1 MARSLAATLF
11 AAVACLITAAAYGQ
25 VDLAVASVSASP
37 TAITLNTGDVQY
49 FVSTYNFSGSS
60 ATNATLTASL
70 PVGSTFVSANA
81 TGGGSCSNTVST
93 VTCTWA
99 TYASGLSATT
109 TITVTPG
116 AAGANTLS
124 ASIGA
129 NESDPVPGN
138 NSGSATA
145 TVNAQIDLSVV
156 SVSASP
162 TAITLGT
169 GNVQYFVSLYNYSS
183 SKATNAVMT
192 ANLPASS
199 TFVSAT
205 ATGGGTCGQ
214 SAGVV
219 TCNWAD
225 YFSGSSINVTI
236 TVTPGAAGSNTLSA
250 SIAADQGDPVP
261 ANNSGS
267 TAVTV
272 NDQIDLSVVS
282 VSASPTAITLGTGN
296 MQYFVSLYNYS
307 SSKATN
313 AVMTANLP
321 ASSTFVSA
329 TATGG
334 GTCGQSAGVVTCNW
348 ADYFSGSSVNV
359 TITVTPGAAGSNT
372 LSASIAA
379 DQGDPVPANNSG
391 STAVTVN
398 DQIDLSVVSVSA
410 SPTAITLGTGNVQ
423 YFVSLY
429 NYSSSKATNAVMTA
443 NLPAS
448 STFVSA
454 TATGGGTCGQSAGV
468 VTCNWADYFFGSS
481 INVTI
486 TVTPGAAGSNTL
498 SASIAADQG
507 DPVPA
512 NNSGST
518 AVTINDQIDLSVVS
532 VSASPTA
539 ITLGTGNVQYFVSL
553 YNYSTSKATNAVM
566 TANLPASSTFVS
578 ATATGGGTCGQ
589 SAGVVTC
596 NWADYVS
603 GSSVNVTITVT
614 PGAAGVNTLSASIA
628 ADQGDPVP
636 ANNSGSTAVTV
647 NSQIDLAVI
656 SVSASPTTITLGGGN
671 VQYFVNLY
679 NYSTSKATNAAMT
692 ANLPASSAYVSATA
706 TGGGTCSQSAGVVTC
721 NWTDYFSGTSNTATI
736 TVTPGAAGS
745 NTLGASIAAD
755 QTDPVPA
762 NNSGSTAVTVN
773 PSSAP
778 VITTFAPASGPIGT
792 GVTLTGSNFTGTTSV
807 TFFNNVSTAFT
818 VVNDGTITTTVPS
831 GATTGVISATNA
843 VGTGNSA
850 TNFTVIPAPTVSSFS
865 PNNAGVGV
873 SIVISGSAFTG
884 ATAVTFNGTSA
895 AYNVDSDAQI
905 TAVVPSGATTGPI
918 AVTTAAGTGT
928 SASNFTVNAP
938 TTITAVASGL
948 WSSGATWSGGVP
960 PGTQD
965 TAVIN
970 TNVIVAVASNATV
983 ANLTVSSGTLKGL
996 ANLTVTGT
1004 MNWSGDSTL
1013 QESGSVTIPLGATLN
1028 ISGAGTRFLDGRTIH
1043 NAGTINWSGAN
1054 ISEYNNALID
1064 NQAGGL
1070 FLASGD
1076 NVIYNHC
1083 GCSAPQAI
1091 SNNGTFRKQGTTGTT
1106 QISQSF
1112 SSPAAGV
1119 VDIQSGTVVFNSGT
1133 IAGAVNVASGATLSV
1148 PGGAA
1153 TAINSSTSLGNGTLS
1168 VSGGTLS
1175 VGGSLTVQ
1183 AMTFS
1188 GGTVTGSGDLATTAT
1203 GAINWSGDSTFLGS
1217 GSVTIPAGG
1226 QLNVTGTGTR
1236 FLDGRAIHN
1245 AGTINW
1251 GGADISAYN
1260 GSLVD
1265 NQAGGLLAISADKS
1279 WYNHCGCTAAQTT
1292 ANNGTIRKTGGAGT
1306 TTIINA
1312 LSSSA
1317 SGAVDIQSGTLT
1329 LRNAGVSSPISESG
1343 SGVLALD
1350 GSTSLTLNGVTQTGA
1365 NGIVQNGGTLT
1376 VTGNVVVA
1384 NYTIGSGV
1392 LTGSGDLKPSAGGAV
1407 NWTGNSTFTGSGSVT
1422 IPAGTT
1428 LNITGTGTR
1437 FLDGRTIHV
1446 AGTFNWGTADLSAY
1460 NNSLVDIQ
1468 TGGTLVVQGDNL
1480 WYNHCGCTA
1489 AQTTTNNGTLR
1500 KQGTSGTTTIINSF
1514 TSAAAASIDI
1524 QSGTLLLR
1532 NASVSSPITES
1543 GSGLLSVDGST
1554 NLTLNAVTQTGA
1566 NGIVQN
1572 GGTLTV
1578 TGTVNV
1584 DNYTISGGTLTG
1596 SGDLKPTVGA
1606 TVNWSGNSTLLGSG
1620 SVTIQAGAFLNISGT
1635 GTRFLDGRTIH
1646 NAGTLTWS
1654 GADISAYNASL
1665 IDNQSG
1671 ALWLIQTDNQIYNHC
1686 GCTAAQTTANNGTI
1700 RKQTAS
1706 GTTTINNSLNSTAAG
1721 AIEIQSGT
1729 LLLRNATV
1737 ASPVTESGSAAL
1749 SVDGFTNL
1757 TISAT
1762 SVTGPGG
1769 VVQTG
1774 GTLNILGNVNV
1785 DKYAISAG
1793 ALAGNGTLQLTSGGT
1808 INWSGDSTW
1817 FGSSGGSVSIPSG
1830 AFLNISGTGTR
1841 FLDGR
1846 LVHNAGTL
1854 TWSGANISS
1863 YNGALIDNTGLFDI
1877 QGDGTVYNH
1886 CGCTAAQT
1894 TTNSG
1899 TLKKDTATGTTSWT
1913 LPFSNSGTIDAE
1925 SGTIAF
1931 SGSLALTNNT
1941 QFGIGSAST
1950 YGRIAAGG
1958 AVTLGGT
1965 LTAAPVNGFIP
1976 QGGDVYT
1983 VITGGSVSGS
1993 FSTKNLAFGAGRS
2006 FGDNTTAT
2014 TVKLTASGP
2023 GIATVNPNHGP
2034 TAGGTAV
2041 TITGTGFAAG
2051 PSFGVTF
2058 GGTAA
2063 TCSVTSAVQIDCT
2076 APSHAAGAVDVVV
2089 TNGDGQPTTKTSGYT
2104 FDTSPTFSF
2113 ARPTSGSV
2121 AGGGAV
2127 VIGGTNLDTLTSVT
2141 FGGAPAAIVY
2151 SSPTEVTVTAP
2162 AHAAGSVNIVL
2173 TNAIGTATAAN
2184 AFTYVD
2190 NDDDARDFSVAVNPS
2205 PRWSYGSEP
2214 FRGGAF
2220 TLFSGPGR
2228 NVQGMDNWP
2237 ANTLPIVGHNPTGG
2251 TVQQATNFTP
2261 SGKLNLHPGSAGEN
2275 AVVRWTAPSTA
2286 SYRITG
2292 NFTGLD
2298 SSYPTTTDVAI
2309 LHNNNAGAPLFTG
2322 NVNSYNVPLT
2332 FSVDVNAT
2340 AGDTVEFTV
2349 GYGTNGNFS
2358 GDATGLD
2365 ALVTTLTGPAVSVT
2379 SVSPP
2384 SGLAGTSVTISG
2396 ANFHSGAAVTFGGVA
2411 ATGVTVV
2418 DPNTIVCTTPAHTPG
2433 AVDVV
2438 VTHPDSAA
2446 ATLTSGF
2453 TYTAP
2458 TVDLAVTPT
2467 ATPPSVAVGNAVTFT
2482 TTVKNNGTGGATG
2495 VSLTQTV
2502 PSNLTLSTGPT
2513 PSQGSCSGTTTI
2525 TCTLGSLAST
2535 ATATVTFT
2543 ATASAG
2549 GTAITTASATAT
2561 ESDTNA
2567 ADNTNQ
2573 TASAAVTSS
2582 TLIVTTNADSG
2593 TGSLRQAIL
2602 DADSGVCGP
2611 NCIIGFNVPAGQE
2624 TIAISTSLP
2633 ALTGM
2638 GIVVDGTSQPTYPA
2652 TRITIDGSNDTQ
2664 TNPVLQ
2670 LDGQNHNVRGLAIVR
2685 GHVEGVLV
2693 TGGGSHQLTND
2704 WIGTADGNTAAG
2716 NFDGVVIDSGG
2727 NIISNDVISGNNGS
2741 GVVVKGA
2748 FSNAS
2753 ITGNKIGTNA
2763 AGTAALPNHTD
2774 GIQFILGAHGSSAA
2788 GNVISGNTNSGVYVN
2803 GAPGLAN
2810 IINVSGNKIGTNAAG
2825 TAAIPNGAGVTLTN
2839 TTGSI
2844 VFNNL
2849 LSGNTNA
2856 GLVVGSGATN
2866 TSIQGNLIGTDLAGT
2881 GAIPNGKGIDIQ
2893 AGAGS
2898 ARIDSANTIAFNG
2911 AQGIKITGGVTGVVI
2926 AGDSI
2931 HDNGALG
2938 IDLGGDGPTANDA
2951 GDADTGDNNLQNF
2964 PDFVDAT
2971 LAGSTLTVHVNVD
2984 SSAVANTQS
2993 LRVELFKNGGLTPL
3007 GSQCFAG
3014 NSITSGAITLTGTPL
3029 VVGDSVVATATSF
3042 TDNSC
3047 LTAGDGTS
3055 ELSAPIT
3062 LGACTP
3068 PSATITPS
3076 GPTTFCA
3083 GGSVTL
3089 TAAAG
3094 AASYLWSNGATT
3106 QSIAVNAGGTFSVTA
3121 TSAGG
3126 CSATSSPVTVTVKPV
3141 PSIAIAAAGPT
3152 TFCNGGSVTL
3162 NATPSGG
3169 SGFYGTIQWLRNGS
3183 PVATGASY
3191 NAAQAGSYTATV
3203 ADANGCTSA
3212 ASNAV
3217 TVTVNAP
3224 PNPTIAPSGPT
3235 TFCNGGSVT
3244 LTASAATSWLWSTG
3258 ATTQSIAVN
3267 AGGSYSVTVADAAGC
3282 TATSAPT
3289 VVTVNPPPVVTIAGP
3304 SSACPNASFVLDA
3317 GAGFTSYAWSTGATT
3332 RTITVSQ
3339 SAATTYSVTVTSI
3352 SGCSGSGSKTVAMG
3366 SGGTT
3371 TIASPASVPANST
3384 GNHAS
3389 VTPGPAGT
3397 TYSWSIANGS
3407 IAAGQGTPSITFTAG
3422 SSGTLTLGV
3431 TVDNAGCLSTG
3442 SASVSL
3448 SSLADLSISVAAP
3461 PSVNAGAP
3469 LAYVISVSNLGPT
3482 AAQNVV
3488 VAATLPSGV
3497 VFGSATGTG
3506 WNCASQGNLVGC
3518 TTPVISVGNAASITV
3533 NVTAPAT
3540 GGTIAN
3546 ATTISANTP
3555 DPKPANN
3562 SASVTTTVVDAAD
3575 PCASHAAATPIAPA
3589 NNSTS
3594 NTSSINFQWTAA
3606 AGASGYRV
3614 FASTDGAPFADL
3626 GTTFGT
3632 SLQATLTNGTI
3643 EWFVQTLFD
3652 GCPSLDSQHVTV
3664 TIPKPQSCP
3673 ATAAVPQSPVNVTLD
3688 HSPVRFDW
3696 SAAPNA
3702 VAYELWLSLD
3712 HAAPALLGVTNATSL
3727 TRQVA
3732 AGAAEW
3738 FVVARYDACPGVES
3752 AHASFS
3758 LAPDPNCPT
3767 KSAVLTEPG
3776 DNTAV
3781 AGRVGFH
3788 WSAVPG
3794 AAQYQLFAGVNGAP
3808 PALVASTAQLKLE
3821 RDLEPGAWQW
3831 FIVATF
3837 ANGCSPTQS
3846 APGFFNVLPAPPPC
3860 APPATPV
3867 VRAGAN
3873 ASSNNAYTIRWN
3885 SVANAGFYEVQEN
3898 DGDAEAV
3905 HGTEKS
3911 YTHVN
3916 HGSAPLLFTYRVRAV
3931 GSCDATVKS
3940 PDSPAVVVGVL
3951 PAQTTNGATPA
3962 DDPQP
3967 VAYTIDIPAQA
3978 GQPFT
3983 ATANEP
3989 WISIDPS
3996 SGTTTSDTLTLT
4008 VTANTAGLPVGTSTA
4023 SISVLFGSAR
4033 AHATS
4038 SATTVNVNL
4047 VQPVSPGSKN
4057 TPPPDALIIPAVA
4070 HAGGIN
4076 SNFQSDVRV
4085 ANTGPQAQKYQ
4096 LTFTPDDG
4104 APKSTTVSI
4113 DPGKTLAL
4121 DDILATWFGNGTSAI
4136 GTLEIRPMSATT
4148 TTSTTTPSITTFA
4161 ASRTYNVTANGTFG
4175 QYIPAIPFSQFID
4188 KNGLISLQQIASSA
4202 AFRTN
4207 LGLLEASGQPAT
4219 ALISVFGNDG
4229 TKLTEFTQTL
4239 TGGQHLQMNGI
4250 LAAKGLTNLADGR
4263 IEVKLTSAGGKV
4275 TAYASVLDNATNDP
4289 LLVAPVS
4296 ISTAGAPKYVLP
4308 GIADLN
4314 NGIANWRSD
4323 VRIFNPT
4330 ASTVNATATFYPLNG
4345 GDPIAKQLTI
4355 NPNEVKQLDS
4365 ALNTLFGLTNAGGA
4379 LHITTDNNAP
4389 LVATARTYNQTS
4401 TGTYGQFIPAVTA
4414 SDAVG
4419 KGGRALQILQVE
4431 ESDRFRSNIGITE
4444 VTGKKATVEVSA
4456 ITPDSKFAVTGTFDL
4471 APNEYRQYSSMLKS
4485 LGVDTAYNTRVTVRV
4500 IDGDGKVS
4508 AYASVVDMKTQDPNY
4523 VKAQ

>member
-1 MARSLAATLF
+1 MARSLAAALF

-25 VDLAVASVSASP
+25 VDLAVSSVSASP
-37 TAITLNTGDVQY
+37 AAITLNTGDVQY

-60 ATNATLTASL
+60 ATNASLTASL
-70 PVGSTFVSANA
+70 PAGSTFVSANT

-93 VTCTWA
+93 VTCSWA

-124 ASIGA
+124 ATIGA
-129 NESDPVPGN
+129 NESDPVPAN
-138 NSGSATA
+138 NSGSASA

-156 SVSASP
+156 SVTASP
-162 TAITLGT
+162 TNITLGT

-183 SKATNAVMT
+183 SKATNAVVT

-219 TCNWAD
+219 TCNWPD
-225 YFSGSSINVTI
+225 YFSGSSFTVII

-261 ANNSGS
+261 ANNSGNAS
-267 TAVTV
+267 CTV

-282 VSASPTAITLGTGN
+282 VTASPTNITLGTGN
-296 MQYFVSLYNYS
+296 VQYFVSLYNYS
-307 SSKATN
+307 TSKATN
-313 AVMTANLP
+313 AVMTASLP

-334 GTCGQSAGVVTCNW
+334 GTCGQSAGVVTCSW
-348 ADYFSGSSVNV
+348 PDYFSGSSFTVTITVTPGAAGANTLSASVTADQPDPTPANNGGSTSVTVNSQIDLSVVSVTASPTAFTLGTGNVQYFVSLYNYSTSKATNAVMTANLPASSTYVSATATGGGTCGQSAGVVTCSWPDYFSGSSFNV

-379 DQGDPVPANNSG
+379 EQTDPIPANNSG
-391 STAVTVN
+391 SAIVTVN
-398 DQIDLSVVSVSA
+398 DQIDLAVVSVSA
-410 SPTAITLGTGNVQ
+410 SPTN
-423 YFVSLY
+423 
-429 NYSSSKATNAVMTA
+429 
-443 NLPAS
+443 
-448 STFVSA
+448 
-454 TATGGGTCGQSAGV
+454 
-468 VTCNWADYFFGSS
+468 
-481 INVTI
+481 
-486 TVTPGAAGSNTL
+486 
-498 SASIAADQG
+498 
-507 DPVPA
+507 
-512 NNSGST
+512 
-518 AVTINDQIDLSVVS
+518 
-532 VSASPTA
+532 

-566 TANLPASSTFVS
+566 TANLPASSTYVS

-596 NWADYVS
+596 NWPDYFS
-603 GSSVNVTITVT
+603 GSSFSVIITVT
-614 PGAAGVNTLSASIA
+614 PGAAGANTLSASIA
-628 ADQGDPVP
+628 ADQADPVP

-647 NSQIDLAVI
+647 NDQIDLSVI
-656 SVSASPTTITLGGGN
+656 SVTASPTTITLGGGN
-671 VQYFVNLY
+671 VQFFVNLY
-679 NYSTSKATNAAMT
+679 NYSSSKATNAAMT
-692 ANLPASSAYVSATA
+692 ASLPASSAFVSATA

-721 NWTDYFSGTSNTATI
+721 NWTDYFSGNSNTATI
-736 TVTPGAAGS
+736 TITPGAAGA
-745 NTLGASIAAD
+745 NTLSASIAAD
-755 QTDPVPA
+755 QADPTPA

-778 VITTFAPASGPIGT
+778 VITSFAPASGPTGT
-792 GVTLTGSNFTGTTSV
+792 GVTLTGSNFTGATAV
-807 TFFNNVSTAFT
+807 KFFNNVTASFT
-818 VVNDGTITTTVPS
+818 VVNDTTITTTVPA
-831 GATTGVISATNA
+831 GATTGAISATNA
-843 VGTGNSA
+843 IGTGSSA
-850 TNFTVIPAPTVSSFS
+850 TNFTVVPAPSIASFS
-865 PNNAGVGV
+865 PTNAGIGV
-873 SIVISGSAFTG
+873 SVVITGNAFTG

-895 AYNVDSDAQI
+895 SYTVDSATQI
-905 TAVVPSGATTGPI
+905 TAVVPSGATSGPI
-918 AVTTAAGTGT
+918 AITTSAGTGT

-948 WSSGATWSGGVP
+948 WSSGTTWSGGVP
-960 PGTQD
+960 PGTLD

-970 TNVIVAVASNATV
+970 AAVVVAVSSNATV
-983 ANLTVSSGTLKGL
+983 ANLTLSNGTLKGL

-1013 QESGSVTIPLGATLN
+1013 QESGSITIPVGATLN
-1028 ISGAGTRFLDGRTIH
+1028 ISGSGTRFLDVRTIH

-1064 NQAGGL
+1064 NQSGAL

-1076 NVIYNHC
+1076 NFIYNHC
-1083 GCSAPQAI
+1083 GCSAPQTI
-1091 SNNGTFRKQGTTGTT
+1091 SNNGTFRKQGTGGTT
-1106 QISQSF
+1106 QIFQSF
-1112 SSPAAGV
+1112 SSLAAGS

-1133 IAGAVNVASGATLSV
+1133 IAGAINVASGATLSV
-1148 PGGAA
+1148 PSGAS
-1153 TAINSSTSLGNGTLS
+1153 TAINSTVFLGNGTLS

-1175 VGGSLTVQ
+1175 VGGNLSIQ

-1188 GGTVTGSGDLATTAT
+1188 GGFVTGAGDLSTTAS
-1203 GAINWSGDSTFLGS
+1203 GAITWSADSTFTGS

-1226 QLNVTGTGTR
+1226 QLNITGSGTR
-1236 FLDGRAIHN
+1236 FIDGRTLHN

-1260 GSLVD
+1260 ASLVD
-1265 NQAGGLLAISADKS
+1265 NQTGGLIAISADKT

-1292 ANNGTIRKTGGAGT
+1292 VNNGTIRKTGGSGT
-1306 TTIINA
+1306 STIQNA
-1312 LSSSA
+1312 LTSSA

-1329 LRNAGVSSPISESG
+1329 FRNASVSSPISESG
-1343 SGVLALD
+1343 TGTLALD
-1350 GSTSLTLNGVTQTGA
+1350 GSTSLTLNGITQTGA

-1384 NYTIGSGV
+1384 NYTISNGF

-1407 NWTGNSTFTGSGSVT
+1407 NWTGNSNFIGSAGTGSVT

-1437 FLDGRTIHV
+1437 FLDGRTLHV

-1460 NNSLVDIQ
+1460 DNSLVDIQ
-1468 TGGTLVVQGDNL
+1468 TGGILAIQGDQL

-1489 AQTTTNNGTLR
+1489 AQTTTNNGTIR
-1500 KQGTSGTTTIINSF
+1500 KLGTSGTTTINNAL

-1524 QSGTLLLR
+1524 QSGTLILR
-1532 NASVSSPITES
+1532 NATVSSPITET
-1543 GSGLLSVDGST
+1543 GTGVLSVDAST
-1554 NLTLNAVTQTGA
+1554 SLTLNAVTQTGA
-1566 NGIVQN
+1566 NGIVQT

-1584 DNYTISGGTLTG
+1584 DNYTISAGTLTG

-1606 TVNWSGNSTLLGSG
+1606 AVNWTGNSTFTGSG
-1620 SVTIQAGAFLNISGT
+1620 SVTIQAGAALNISGT

-1646 NAGTLTWS
+1646 NGGTLTWS
-1654 GADISAYNASL
+1654 GADISAYDASL

-1686 GCTAAQTTANNGTI
+1686 GCTAAQTTVNNGTI
-1700 RKQTAS
+1700 RKQTTS
-1706 GTTTINNSLNSTAAG
+1706 GTTTINNSLSSAAAA
-1721 AIEIQSGT
+1721 AIDIQSGT

-1737 ASPVTESGSAAL
+1737 ASPVTESGSATL
-1749 SVDGFTNL
+1749 LVDGSTNL
-1757 TISAT
+1757 TLSAT
-1762 SVTGPGG
+1762 SVTGASG

-1774 GTLNILGNVNV
+1774 GTLNISGTVNV
-1785 DKYAISAG
+1785 DKYALSAG
-1793 ALAGNGTLQLTSGGT
+1793 TLAGNGTLQLTAGGT
-1808 INWSGDSTW
+1808 LSWSGDSTW
-1817 FGSSGGSVSIPSG
+1817 LGSGGGSVSIPTG

-1846 LVHNAGTL
+1846 VLHNAGTL

-1863 YNGALIDNTGLFDI
+1863 YNAALIDNTGLLDI
-1877 QGDGTVYNH
+1877 VGDGTVYNH

-1899 TLKKDTATGTTSWT
+1899 TLRKETATGTTSWT

-1925 SGTIAF
+1925 SGTLAF
-1931 SGSLALTNNT
+1931 GGALALTNVT
-1941 QFGIGSAST
+1941 QFGIGSAAT
-1950 YGRIAAGG
+1950 YGRIIAGG
-1958 AVTLGGT
+1958 AVSLGGT
-1965 LTAAPVNGFIP
+1965 LTAAPTNGFVP

-1983 VITGGSVSGS
+1983 IITGGSVSGS
-1993 FSTKNLAFGAGRS
+1993 FATKNLSFGAGRS

-2023 GIATVNPNHGP
+2023 SITTVNPNHGP

-2041 TITGTGFAAG
+2041 AIAGSGFAAG
-2051 PSFGVTF
+2051 GSFAVTF

-2063 TCSVTSAVQIDCT
+2063 TCSVTSATQIDCT
-2076 APSHAAGAVDVVV
+2076 APSHPAGTVDVVV
-2089 TNGDGQPTTKTSGYT
+2089 TNGDGQPTTKTSAYT
-2104 FDTSPTFSF
+2104 FDTSPTFGF
-2113 ARPTSGSV
+2113 ARPASGGI
-2121 AGGGAV
+2121 AGGSAV

-2141 FGGAPAAIVY
+2141 FGGAAATIVY
-2151 SSPTEVTVTAP
+2151 SSATEITVTAP
-2162 AHAAGSVNIVL
+2162 AHAAGAVNIVL

-2190 NDDDARDFSVAVNPS
+2190 NDDAARDFSVAVNPS

-2214 FRGGAF
+2214 FRGGTF
-2220 TLFSGPGR
+2220 TLFTGPGR
-2228 NVQGMDNWP
+2228 NGPGMDSWP
-2237 ANTLPIVGHNPTGG
+2237 NNGSLPIVQHNPTGS
-2251 TVQQATNFTP
+2251 TIQQATNFTP
-2261 SGKLNLHPGSAGEN
+2261 SGKMILHPGSAGEN
-2275 AVVRWTAPSTA
+2275 AVVRWTAPA
-2286 SYRITG
+2286 NAAYRIAG
-2292 NFTGLD
+2292 NFVGYD
-2298 SSYPTTTDVAI
+2298 SSYPTTTDVAV

-2322 NVNSYNVPLT
+2322 NIASDNVPLT
-2332 FSVDVNAT
+2332 FSVDVNAN

-2349 GYGTNGNFS
+2349 GFGSNGNFS

-2365 ALVTTLTGPAVSVT
+2365 ALVTTLTGPAVTVT
-2379 SVSPP
+2379 GVAPP

-2396 ANFHSGAAVTFGGVA
+2396 TNFHSGAAVTFGGVA
-2411 ATGVTVV
+2411 ATGITVV
-2418 DPNTIVCTTPAHTPG
+2418 DPNTIQCTTPAHAPG

-2446 ATLTSGF
+2446 ATLTNGF
-2453 TYTAP
+2453 TYTSP
-2458 TVDLAVTPT
+2458 TVDLAVTPA
-2467 ATPPSVAVGNAVTFT
+2467 ATPPSVAVGGTITFT

-2495 VSLTQTV
+2495 VSLTQSV
-2502 PSNLTLSTGPT
+2502 PANLTLATGPT
-2513 PSQGSCSGTTTI
+2513 PSQGTCSGTTTI
-2525 TCTLGSLAST
+2525 TCTLGALAST
-2535 ATATVTFT
+2535 ASATVTFT
-2543 ATASAG
+2543 ATATAG
-2549 GTAITTASATAT
+2549 GTAITTASATAN

-2567 ADNTNQ
+2567 TDNTNQ
-2573 TASAAVTSS
+2573 AASAAVTS
-2582 TLIVTTNADSG
+2582 TTIIVRTNADSG

-2624 TIAISTSLP
+2624 TISISTSLP
-2633 ALTGM
+2633 SLTGM
-2638 GIVVDGTSQPTYPA
+2638 GIFVDGQSQPTYPG
-2652 TRITIDGSNDTQ
+2652 TRITIDGANDTQ
-2664 TNPVLQ
+2664 TNPVLE
-2670 LDGQNHNVRGLAIVR
+2670 LNGQNHYVRGMAIVR
-2685 GHVEGVLV
+2685 GHVEGVRV
-2693 TGGGSHQLTND
+2693 TGGGSHQLID
-2704 WIGTADGNTAAG
+2704 VWVGTADGNTAAG

-2741 GVVVKGA
+2741 GVVVKGS
-2748 FSNAS
+2748 FSNAA
-2753 ITGNKIGTNA
+2753 IVGNKIGTNA

-2774 GIQFILGAHGSSAA
+2774 GIQFILGAHGSSAG

-2803 GAPGLAN
+2803 GAPGIAN
-2810 IINVSGNKIGTNAAG
+2810 VINVSGNKIGTNAAG

-2844 VFNNL
+2844 VSNNL

-2866 TSIQGNLIGTDLAGT
+2866 TTIQGNLIGTDLSNT

-2893 AGAGS
+2893 SGASG
-2898 ARIDSANTIAFNG
+2898 AHIDSANTIAYNG
-2911 AQGIKITGGVTGVVI
+2911 AQGIKITGGPTAIVI
-2926 AGDSI
+2926 ANNSI

-2938 IDLGGDGPTANDA
+2938 IDLGGDGPTANDL

-2984 SSAVANTQS
+2984 SSAVASTQS
-2993 LRVELFKNGGLTPL
+2993 LRVELFKNGGITPL

-3014 NSITSGAITLTGTPL
+3014 NSITNGAITITGTPL
-3029 VVGDSVVATATSF
+3029 VVGDSIVATATSF
-3042 TDNSC
+3042 TNPFC
-3047 LTAGDGTS
+3047 LTANDGTS
-3055 ELSAPIT
+3055 EFSAPIT

-3106 QSIAVNAGGTFSVTA
+3106 QSISVNASGTFSVTA

-3126 CSATSSPVTVTVKPV
+3126 CSATSSPVTVTVNSAP
-3141 PSIAIAAAGPT
+3141 PTPTITPGGPT
-3152 TFCNGGSVTL
+3152 NFCSGGSVTL
-3162 NATPSGG
+3162 
-3169 SGFYGTIQWLRNGS
+3169 
-3183 PVATGASY
+3183 
-3191 NAAQAGSYTATV
+3191 TA
-3203 ADANGCTSA
+3203 SA
-3212 ASNAV
+3212 ASSWHWSTGATTQSIVV
-3217 TVTVNAP
+3217 TSSGSYSVTVTNGNGCSATSTPAAVTVNAP
-3224 PNPTIAPSGPT
+3224 PNPTITPSGPT
-3235 TFCNGGSVT
+3235 TFCSGGSVT
-3244 LTASAATSWLWSTG
+3244 LTASAATSWLWSNG
-3258 ATTQSIAVN
+3258 ATTQSIAVS
-3267 AGGSYSVTVADAAGC
+3267 ATGSYSVTASDAAGC

-3289 VVTVNPPPVVTIAGP
+3289 VVTVNPPPVVTISGP
-3304 SSACPNASFVLDA
+3304 SSICPNAGFTLDA

-3339 SAATTYSVTVTSI
+3339 TAATTYSVTVTSI
-3352 SGCSGSGSKTVAMG
+3352 SGCSGSGSKTVSMG

-3371 TIASPASVPANST
+3371 TIAAPAAVPANSI

-3389 VTPGPAGT
+3389 VTAGPAGT
-3397 TYSWSIANGS
+3397 TYAWTISNGS
-3407 IAAGQGTPSITFTAG
+3407 ITAGQGTPSITFAAG

-3442 SASVSL
+3442 SANVSV
-3448 SSLADLSISVAAP
+3448 SSLADLSISIAGP
-3461 PSVNAGAP
+3461 SSVNAGAP

-3488 VAATLPSGV
+3488 VADTLPNGV
-3497 VFGSATGTG
+3497 VFGSATGNG

-3518 TTPVISVGNAASITV
+3518 TTPAISVGNASSITI
-3533 NVTAPAT
+3533 NATAPSSGPVT
-3540 GGTIAN
+3540 NTV
-3546 ATTISANTP
+3546 TISANTP
-3555 DPKPANN
+3555 DPKTSNN
-3562 SASVTTTVVDAAD
+3562 SASITTTVNDSTN
-3575 PCASHAAATPIAPA
+3575 CSHAPATPMAPA

-3594 NTSSINFQWTAA
+3594 NTSAITFQWTAA
-3606 AGASGYRV
+3606 AGASGYRL
-3614 FASTDGAPFADL
+3614 FASTNGAPFADL
-3626 GTTFGT
+3626 GTT
-3632 SLQATLTNGTI
+3632 QATALPVSLTNGTI

-3652 GCPSLDSQHVTV
+3652 NCPSIDSPHFLF
-3664 TIPKPQSCP
+3664 TIPRPQSCP
-3673 ATAAVPQSPVNVTLD
+3673 TNASQLQSPVNATLD

-3702 VAYELWLSLD
+3702 TQYELWLSLD

-3727 TRQVA
+3727 TRQIA

-3752 AHASFS
+3752 AHASFI
-3758 LAPDPNCPT
+3758 LAPDPNCST
-3767 KSAVLTEPG
+3767 KSAMLIEPG
-3776 DNTAV
+3776 DNTV
-3781 AGRVGFH
+3781 VDGRVAFH

-3794 AAQYQLFAGVNGAP
+3794 ASQYQLFAGVNGAP
-3808 PALVASTAQLKLE
+3808 PALIASSSQLRLE

-3837 ANGCSPTQS
+3837 GSGCSPTQS
-3846 APGFFNVLPAPPPC
+3846 APGFFTVLPALPPC

-3867 VRAGAN
+3867 VRASAN

-3885 SVANAGFYEVQEN
+3885 RVGNAGAYEIQE
-3898 DGDAEAV
+3898 GDAQPEAV
-3905 HGTEKS
+3905 NGTEKS
-3911 YTHVN
+3911 YTHAN
-3916 HGSAPLLFTYRVRAV
+3916 TGNAPLLFNYRVRAV
-3931 GSCDATVKS
+3931 GSCDASVKS
-3940 PDSPAVVVGVL
+3940 AFSSPIVVAVL
-3951 PAQTTNGATPA
+3951 PTQTTNGATPA

-3967 VAYTIDIPAQA
+3967 VAYTLNIPTQA

-3983 ATANEP
+3983 ATANQP

-3996 SGTTTSDTLTLT
+3996 SGTTTGDTLTLT
-4008 VTANTAGLPVGTSTA
+4008 VTANTSDLPAGTSTA

-4033 AHATS
+4033 AHGTS

-4096 LTFTPDDG
+4096 LTFSPDEG
-4104 APKSTTVSI
+4104 TPKSTTVSI

-4121 DDILATWFGNGTSAI
+4121 DDILATWFGNGTSSI
-4136 GTLEIRPMSATT
+4136 GTLEIRPMSTT
-4148 TTSTTTPSITTFA
+4148 TGTPSITTFA

-4175 QYIPAIPFSQFID
+4175 QYIPAIPFSQFIA
-4188 KNGLISLQQIASSA
+4188 KNGLISLQQIASSD

-4207 LGLLEASGQPAT
+4207 LGLLEGSGDPASV
-4219 ALISVFGNDG
+4219 LISVFGNDG

-4250 LAAKGLTNLADGR
+4250 LAVKGFTNLTDGR
-4263 IEVKLTSAGGKV
+4263 IEVKVTSAGGKV

-4296 ISTAGAPKYVLP
+4296 ISTTGAPKYVLP

-4323 VRIFNPT
+4323 VRIFNPS

-4345 GDPIAKQLTI
+4345 GDPTSKQLTI
-4355 NPNEVKQLDS
+4355 NPNEVRQLDS
-4365 ALNTLFGLTNAGGA
+4365 ALSTLFNITNAGGA

-4389 LVATARTYNQTS
+4389 LVATARTYNQT
-4401 TGTYGQFIPAVTA
+4401 TAGTYGQFIPAVTTA
-4414 SDAVG
+4414 DAVG

-4456 ITPDSKFAVTGTFDL
+4456 VTPDSKFAVTGTFEF

-4485 LGVDTAYNTRVTVRV
+4485 LGLDTAYNTRVTVRV
-4500 IDGDGKVS
+4500 IDGDGKVT
-4508 AYASVVDMKTQDPNY
+4508 AYASVIDQKTQDPNY